1 MWLSGKVGILFRS
14 NAEFPFIIGQT
25 DNPLP
30 LTGSPNPTPGHLLV
44 KGIGQG
50 MPRGSS
56 SSIHQLLLQR
66 VHIGGWE
73 GSAVQHIKKL
83 GEALGRYTGEEGSE
97 KICDMARRPLLG

>member
-1 MWLSGKVGILFRS
+1 
-14 NAEFPFIIGQT
+14 
-25 DNPLP
+25 
-30 LTGSPNPTPGHLLV
+30 
-44 KGIGQG
+44 

-97 KICDMARRPLLG
+97 KICDMARRTTSVICPPPAVRVRLVYMVDIPLDKQVLGVADSLSYLVCC